1 MLSLCDASL
10 KSYAWYHTYIAQSFI
25 SCHNLKIK
33 HSTKQKQIQNKIN
46 KQAIMGVLT
55 VKVIK
60 ATNLADKDFVGKTDP
75 YVQIELEQD
84 NMVRVFLFFF
94 FCLLTFYRR

>member
-1 MLSLCDASL
+1 
-10 KSYAWYHTYIAQSFI
+10 
-25 SCHNLKIK
+25 
-33 HSTKQKQIQNKIN
+33 
-46 KQAIMGVLT
+46 MGVLT

-84 NMVRVFLFFF
+84 NMVRVFLFFLF
-94 FCLLTFYRR
+94 LLINVLPSVKYVFVLF

>member
-1 MLSLCDASL
+1 
-10 KSYAWYHTYIAQSFI
+10 
-25 SCHNLKIK
+25 
-33 HSTKQKQIQNKIN
+33 
-46 KQAIMGVLT
+46 MGVLT

-84 NMVRVFLFFF
+84 NMVSVFLFFF